1 MSVWSANG
9 VVDYDTE
16 VARLLPWIRRTARN
30 FARGEDAED
39 LAGETVLRLFL
50 HRRDFGSVEELRSF
64 CYVVMR
70 NVHYSQW
77 QRRKVVGF
85 VSLDDDFDEP
95 LDSYDS
101 FGALVA
107 REGLA
112 VVRLLRR
119 YASVDTA
126 VLYAMGYSYA
136 EIGEMLHLPIGTVQS
151 RIHAGRK
158 IIRDKG
164 QGTKYKVQRA
174 LGGTDGDGNRKGLEF
189 RWSSL

>member
-1 MSVWSANG
+1 M
-9 VVDYDTE
+9 
-16 VARLLPWIRRTARN
+16 ARN

-70 NVHYSQW
+70 NVHYSLW
-77 QRRKVVGF
+77 QRRKVIGF

-95 LDSYDS
+95 LDSYDG

-107 REGLA
+107 RERLA
-112 VVRLLRR
+112 VVQFLRR

-126 VLYAMGYSYA
+126 VLYAMGFSYA

-151 RIHAGRK
+151 RIHAGRRILRTK
-158 IIRDKG
+158 GKG
-164 QGTKYKVQRA
+164 QRPKSQQAKLAGTVA
-174 LGGTDGDGNRKGLEF
+174 GTVTANKC
-189 RWSSL
+189 

>member
-9 VVDYDTE
+9 GVDYDTE

-50 HRRDFGSVEELRSF
+50 HRRDFGSVEELKSF

-70 NVHYSQW
+70 NVHYSLW

-95 LDSYDS
+95 LDSYDG

-107 REGLA
+107 RERLA
-112 VVRLLRR
+112 VVQFLRR

-126 VLYAMGYSYA
+126 VLYAMGFSYA

-151 RIHAGRK
+151 RIHAGRAMA
-158 IIRDKG
+158 RG
-164 QGTKYKVQRA
+164 RLATESRGTV
-174 LGGTDGDGNRKGLEF
+174 TDNKR
-189 RWSSL
+189 

>member
-9 VVDYDTE
+9 GVDYDTE

-30 FARGEDAED
+30 FARGEDTED

-70 NVHYSQW
+70 NVHYSLW

-95 LDSYDS
+95 LDSYDG

-107 REGLA
+107 RERLA
-112 VVRLLRR
+112 VVQLLRR

-126 VLYAMGYSYA
+126 VLYAMGFSYA
-136 EIGEMLHLPIGTVQS
+136 EIGKMLHLPLGTVQS

-158 IIRDKG
+158 IIRDEIRK
-164 QGTKYKVQRA
+164 TKDEIRKTKNERA
-174 LGGTDGDGNRKGLEF
+174 RCRTARNGGEGCKRL
-189 RWSSL
+189 

>member
-9 VVDYDTE
+9 SVDYDTE

-70 NVHYSQW
+70 NVHYSLW

-95 LDSYDS
+95 LDSYDG

-107 REGLA
+107 RERLA
-112 VVRLLRR
+112 VVQFLRR

-126 VLYAMGYSYA
+126 VLYAMGFSYA

-151 RIHAGRK
+151 RIHAGR
-158 IIRDKG
+158 RMARG
-164 QGTKYKVQRA
+164 RLATESRGTV
-174 LGGTDGDGNRKGLEF
+174 TDNKR
-189 RWSSL
+189 

>member
-9 VVDYDTE
+9 GVDYDAE
-16 VARLLPWIRRTARN
+16 VAKLLPWIRRMARG
-30 FARGEDAED
+30 FARGEDAKD
-39 LAGETVLRLFL
+39 LVGETVLRLYS
-50 HRRDFGSVEELRSF
+50 HRRDLGSVEELKSW

-70 NVHYSQW
+70 NVHFSCW

-95 LDSYDS
+95 LDSYEG

-107 REGLA
+107 RERLA
-112 VVRLLRR
+112 VVQLLRR

-126 VLYAMGYSYA
+126 VLYAMGFSYA
-136 EIGEMLHLPIGTVQS
+136 EIGKMLHLPIGTVQS

-158 IIRDKG
+158 IIRDEIRKTKNEG
-164 QGTKYKVQRA
+164 LAAERRGTVARVANVYKR
-174 LGGTDGDGNRKGLEF
+174 
-189 RWSSL
+189 